1 MTLSRFTGESAV
13 IALLWELEGLKQLT
27 DKLDAE
33 MRQGE
38 TDPCRIKELLNETN
52 LQVQKVN
59 LKLLTSISRV
69 K

>member
-1 MTLSRFTGESAV
+1 MTLSRFTGESTV

-38 TDPCRIKELLNETN
+38 TDPCRIKELLNEITY
-52 LQVQKVN
+52 KC
-59 LKLLTSISRV
+59 K